1 MATRRVAITGF
12 GALTPVGNDAE
23 STWQSLRA
31 GRSGIGPITTFDA
44 STYPVRIAGLVKD
57 FDPAVALPQPHD
69 ARRLH
74 RAAAFAVA
82 AAREALAHAGLTAG
96 DYEPY
101 EAGVSMGGSVARP
114 ELQEF
119 SDIFYTRKVS
129 DGHHLHR
136 ASPLRSLQVSQNTA
150 SALIADYAG
159 ARGPMIG
166 ISTACTASAHA
177 VGEAHRRIQDGEARM
192 MIAGGHDALTSW
204 VDVLGFSLLGA
215 LTKDYND
222 DPTHASRPFER
233 DRTGFV
239 LGEGAVVL
247 ILEELESARA
257 RGARI
262 YAEIAGYGSS
272 LNAYRMTDPPP
283 DGGGAVIA
291 MNQALRESGL
301 PLQDIGYV
309 VAHGTGTPGGDV
321 SETVAI
327 KRTFG
332 EHARKLVI
340 SSPKSMTGHSTAAA
354 GALNLLAAVYALRD
368 GVVSPTINH
377 DHDDPEC
384 DLDCVPNVARELPLR
399 AVMTNAFAFG
409 GTNGA
414 VLVCDPALREE
425 HL

>member
-1 MATRRVAITGF
+1 MRRVAITGF
-12 GALTPVGNDAE
+12 GAVTPVGGDAE

-44 STYPVRIAGLVKD
+44 SGYPVRIAGMVD
-57 FDPAVALPQPHD
+57 EFDPQAQLPEPRD

-74 RAAAFAVA
+74 RAARFAVA
-82 AAREALAHAGLTAG
+82 AAREAMANAGLTAG
-96 DYEPY
+96 DYEPQ

-129 DGHHLHR
+129 DFHRLHR
-136 ASPLRSLQVSQNTA
+136 TPPSRSLQVGQNTA
-150 SALIADYAG
+150 SALIAAHAG
-159 ARGPMIG
+159 AAGPMIG

-177 VGEAHRRIQDGEARM
+177 VGEALRRIQDGEAQM

-222 DPTHASRPFER
+222 DPTHASRPFDR

-239 LGEGAVVL
+239 LGEGSVVVVM
-247 ILEELESARA
+247 EELEAARA
-257 RGARI
+257 RGATI
-262 YAEIAGYGSS
+262 HAEIAGYGSS

-291 MNQALRESGL
+291 MTQALKESGL
-301 PLQDIGYV
+301 AMSDVGYV

-327 KRTFG
+327 KRAFG
-332 EHARKLVI
+332 DHALNLVI

-354 GALNLLAAVYALRD
+354 GALNLLAGVYAMRD
-368 GVVSPTINH
+368 GVVSPTINREH
-377 DHDDPEC
+377 EDPEC

-414 VLVCDPALREE
+414 VLVCDPALRDGRA
-425 HL
+425 